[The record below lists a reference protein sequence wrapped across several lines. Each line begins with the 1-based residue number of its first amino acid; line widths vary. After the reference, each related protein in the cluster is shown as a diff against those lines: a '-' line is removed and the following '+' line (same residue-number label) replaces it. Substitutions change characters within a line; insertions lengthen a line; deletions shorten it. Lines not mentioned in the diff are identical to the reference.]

1 MEPEVHIIEKY
12 FQEAKHCFTMTNIKC
27 KSGREIDLLA
37 INPLTGEK
45 YHVESKVWLG
55 KKFRVKDIN
64 SLAKE
69 KFEHPIVKE
78 KIQKFFRDSKYRKW
92 LVIQPQKVDFQLD
105 DFAREKYGIEI
116 QYIEVFLRMMMRKLS
131 FKGSRDHVLRTLE
144 LFRII
149 REFDRTHVSKIR
161 IQKPRALA

>member
-1 MEPEVHIIEKY
+1 
-12 FQEAKHCFTMTNIKC
+12 MTNIKC

-92 LVIQPQKVDFQLD
+92 LVIQSQKVDFQLD

-116 QYIEVFLRMMMRKLS
+116 QYIEVFLRMMTRKLS

-144 LFRII
+144 IVKLK
-149 REFDRTHVSKIR
+149 EDFDQTHQARPVK
-161 IQKPRALA
+161 QPRV